1 MKTKSLPGKI
11 NIITLGCSKNLVDS
25 ENLIGQLKFNNFN
38 VVHES
43 DKDADIV
50 IINTCGFINDAKEES
65 INTILQAVKDKS
77 QGIFKKV
84 YVMGC
89 LSERYKTQLE
99 NEISD
104 VDGFFGVSE
113 LPEIINELGGNYKN
127 ELLGERSLTTP
138 SHYAYLKIAEGCNR
152 NCSFCAIPMIRGKHI
167 SKPVDQLITEAN
179 ILAGKGVK
187 ELILIA
193 QDLTYYG
200 LDIYK
205 ERKLAFLLEELTKIE
220 TIEWIRLHY
229 TYPSG
234 FPDDVLDV
242 MAKTDK
248 ICNYI
253 DIPLQHINDNLLKSM
268 KRNITDKQTKELINK
283 IRDKIPSVAIRTTLI
298 TGYPGETEKE
308 FEELK
313 KFIEDFRFE
322 RLGVFT
328 YSHEEDTPA
337 YKLPDDVPD
346 QTKQD
351 RAEEIMMIQQEISR
365 EINANK
371 TGKTFKVIIDRVEG
385 DYYIGRTQFDSPE
398 VDNEVMIDRKINS
411 CKTGEF
417 YNVRITAS
425 EDYDLFG
432 NIV

>member
-1 MKTKSLPGKI
+1 LKTKAIQEKI

-25 ENLIGQLKFNNFN
+25 ENLMGQLKINNFD

-43 DKDADIV
+43 DEDADIV
-50 IINTCGFINDAKEES
+50 IINTCGFIDDAKEES

-77 QGIFKKV
+77 QGFLKKV

-89 LSERYKTQLE
+89 LSERYKTNLE

-113 LPEIINELGGNYKN
+113 LSEIIEELGGKYKN
-127 ELLGERSLTTP
+127 ELIGERSLTTP
-138 SHYAYLKIAEGCNR
+138 SHYAYLKISEGCNR
-152 NCSFCAIPMIRGKHI
+152 NCSFCAIPLIRGKHI
-167 SKPVDQLITEAN
+167 SKSVETIIKEAN

-200 LDIYK
+200 LDLYK
-205 ERKLAFLLEELTKIE
+205 ERKLAFLLEELVKIKS
-220 TIEWIRLHY
+220 IKWIRLHY

-234 FPDDVLDV
+234 FPEDVIEV
-242 MAKTDK
+242 IAKYDK

-253 DIPLQHINDNLLKSM
+253 DIPLQHISDNLLKSM
-268 KRNITDKQTKELINK
+268 KRNITGQQTKNLINK
-283 IRDKIPSVAIRTTLI
+283 IRAKIPDSAVRTTLI
-298 TGYPGETEKE
+298 SGYPGETENDFEDLKE
-308 FEELK
+308 FIKE
-313 KFIEDFRFE
+313 FRFE

-328 YSHEEDTPA
+328 YSHEEDTA
-337 YKLPDDVPD
+337 AFELIDDVPA

-351 RAEEIMMIQQEISR
+351 RADEIMMIQQDISR
-365 EINANK
+365 EINSNK
-371 TGKTFKVIIDRVEG
+371 IGKIFKVVIDNVEG

-398 VDNEVMIDRKINS
+398 VDNEVLINFDNLHKI
-411 CKTGEF
+411 GEF
-417 YNVRITAS
+417 YKVIITSA
-425 EDYDLFG
+425 EDYDLLAKF
-432 NIV
+432 I

>member
-1 MKTKSLPGKI
+1 MKTKAIHEKI

-25 ENLIGQLKFNNFN
+25 ENLMGQLKINNFD

-43 DKDADIV
+43 DEDADIV
-50 IINTCGFINDAKEES
+50 IINTCGFIDDAKEES

-77 QGIFKKV
+77 QGFLKKV

-89 LSERYKTQLE
+89 LSERYKTNLE

-113 LPEIINELGGNYKN
+113 LSEIIEELGGKYKN
-127 ELLGERSLTTP
+127 ELIGERSLTTP
-138 SHYAYLKIAEGCNR
+138 SHYAYLKISEGCNR
-152 NCSFCAIPMIRGKHI
+152 NCSFCAIPLIRGKHI
-167 SKPVDQLITEAN
+167 SKSVETIIKEAN

-200 LDIYK
+200 LDLYK
-205 ERKLAFLLEELTKIE
+205 ERKLAFLLEELVKIKS
-220 TIEWIRLHY
+220 IKWIRLHY

-234 FPDDVLDV
+234 FPEDVIEV
-242 MAKTDK
+242 IAKYDK

-253 DIPLQHINDNLLKSM
+253 DIPLQHISDNLLKSM
-268 KRNITDKQTKELINK
+268 KRNITGQQTKNLINK
-283 IRDKIPSVAIRTTLI
+283 IRAKIPDSAVRTTLI
-298 TGYPGETEKE
+298 SGYPGETENDFEDLKE
-308 FEELK
+308 FIKE
-313 KFIEDFRFE
+313 FRFE

-328 YSHEEDTPA
+328 YSHEEDTA
-337 YKLPDDVPD
+337 AFELIDDVPA

-351 RAEEIMMIQQEISR
+351 RADEIMMIQQDISR
-365 EINANK
+365 EINSNK
-371 TGKTFKVIIDRVEG
+371 IGKIFKVVIDNVEG

-398 VDNEVMIDRKINS
+398 VDNEVLINFDNLHKI
-411 CKTGEF
+411 GEF
-417 YNVRITAS
+417 YKVIITSA
-425 EDYDLFG
+425 EDYDLLAKF
-432 NIV
+432 I